1 MIRIKGV
8 RVSIEEVIDYKKVI
22 AKRLKVNKEDIKSYK
37 IHKKSIDAR
46 NKMMFSYVFD
56 FDVEID
62 NEDKYLDNNILKVEM
77 EEYVLPSQGSEII
90 NNRVYVVGAGPAG
103 LFAALKLATYGYKPI
118 VIDRGQTLLER
129 INTINDLW
137 ENNKLNEESNV
148 CFGEGGAGTFSDG
161 KLNTLVKDKYFRMK
175 EVFKTF
181 VECGAPEEIM
191 YDSKPHIGTDILRNV
206 IINLRE
212 KIISLGGEF
221 KFNSKLE
228 DIIIKDGKLE
238 SIIVNKE
245 IIPCNILIL
254 AIGHSA
260 KDTFNMLYEKKLNM
274 ESKPFAVGLRIIHP
288 QEMINENQYPIN
300 YKFLPS
306 ASYKLTYNSKS
317 KHGVYSFCMCPGGYV
332 VNTSTNKNRLC
343 INGMSNYKRDSGYA
357 NSAIIVTITPD
368 DFGRKV
374 MSGVEFQRNL
384 ESLAYRE
391 GKGCIPVQLVED
403 FKNNRASTGLG
414 RVTPQIKG
422 KFNFGNLNNVL
433 PSYVSDAIKEGMTGF
448 ERYIK
453 GFDMED
459 AVFSG
464 VESRTSSPVKI
475 LRDDNYN
482 SSVTGLFP
490 CGEGAGYAGGI
501 TSAAVDGVKVA
512 EKINDFLAKMM

>member
-22 AKRLKVNKEDIKSYK
+22 AKRLKVNK

-357 NSAIIVTITPD
+357 NSAIIVTVGPD
-368 DFGRKV
+368 IYGNNTLDGLK
-374 MSGVEFQRNL
+374 FQSRL
-384 ESLAYRE
+384 EENAYKL
-391 GKGCIPVQLVED
+391 GNGFIPVQ
-403 FKNNRASTGLG
+403 K
-414 RVTPQIKG
+414 
-422 KFNFGNLNNVL
+422 
-433 PSYVSDAIKEGMTGF
+433 YVDYKIHKISDNIESDAFKGNIKCADLNKIFPDIINENLKEGIDYF
-448 ERYIK
+448 DNKIK
-453 GFDMED
+453 GFNGDS
-459 AVFSG
+459 AILAG
-464 VESRTSSPVKI
+464 VESRTSSPIRI
-475 LRDDNYN
+475 LRDEFLESNIKGIY
-482 SSVTGLFP
+482 P

-501 TSAAVDGVKVA
+501 TTSAMDGIKVF
-512 EKINDFLAKMM
+512 ESIYKRYKG

>member
-1 MIRIKGV
+1 MIRIKGL

-37 IHKKSIDAR
+37 IHKQSIDAR

-62 NEDKYLDNNILKVEM
+62 NEDKYLDNNIVKVET

-206 IINLRE
+206 IVNLRE

-221 KFNSKLE
+221 RFNSKLE
-228 DIIIKDGKLE
+228 DIIIKDSKLE
-238 SIIVNKE
+238 AIAVNNE
-245 IIPCNILIL
+245 VIPCNILIL

-260 KDTFNMLYEKKLNM
+260 KDTFNMLYEKKLCM

-357 NSAIIVTITPD
+357 NSAIIVTVGPD
-368 DFGRKV
+368 IYGNNTLDGLK
-374 MSGVEFQRNL
+374 FQSKL
-384 ESLAYRE
+384 EENAYKL
-391 GKGCIPVQLVED
+391 GNGFIPVQ
-403 FKNNRASTGLG
+403 K
-414 RVTPQIKG
+414 
-422 KFNFGNLNNVL
+422 
-433 PSYVSDAIKEGMTGF
+433 YVDYKIHKISDNIESDAFKGNIKCADLNKIFPDIINENLKEGIDYF
-448 ERYIK
+448 DNKIK
-453 GFDMED
+453 GFNGDS
-459 AVFSG
+459 AILAG
-464 VESRTSSPVKI
+464 VESRTSSPIRI
-475 LRDDNYN
+475 LRDEFLESNIKGIY
-482 SSVTGLFP
+482 P

-501 TSAAVDGVKVA
+501 TTSAMDGIKVF
-512 EKINDFLAKMM
+512 ESIYKRYKNN

>member
-37 IHKKSIDAR
+37 IHKQSIDAR

-62 NEDKYLDNNILKVEM
+62 NEDKYLDNNIIKVEM

-129 INTINDLW
+129 IKTINDLW

-191 YDSKPHIGTDILRNV
+191 YDSMPHIGTDILRNV

-357 NSAIIVTITPD
+357 NSAIIVTVGPD
-368 DFGRKV
+368 IYGNNTLDGLK
-374 MSGVEFQRNL
+374 FQSRL
-384 ESLAYRE
+384 EENAYKL
-391 GKGCIPVQLVED
+391 GNGFIPVQKYVD
-403 FKNNRASTGLG
+403 YKIHKISDN
-414 RVTPQIKG
+414 IK
-422 KFNFGNLNNVL
+422 
-433 PSYVSDAIKEGMTGF
+433 SDAFKGNIKCADLNKIFPDIINENLKEGIDYF
-448 ERYIK
+448 DNKIK
-453 GFDMED
+453 GFNGDS
-459 AVFSG
+459 AILAG
-464 VESRTSSPVKI
+464 VESRTSSPIRI
-475 LRDDNYN
+475 LRDEFLESNIKGIY
-482 SSVTGLFP
+482 P

-501 TSAAVDGVKVA
+501 TTSAMDGIKVF
-512 EKINDFLAKMM
+512 ESIYKRYKG

>member
-1 MIRIKGV
+1 MIRIKGL

-37 IHKKSIDAR
+37 IHKQSIDAR

-62 NEDKYLDNNILKVEM
+62 NEDKYLDNNIVKVEM
-77 EEYVLPSQGSEII
+77 EEYVLPSQGGEMI

-118 VIDRGQTLLER
+118 VIDRGETLLER

-357 NSAIIVTITPD
+357 NSAIIVTVGPD
-368 DFGRKV
+368 IYGNNTLDGLN
-374 MSGVEFQRNL
+374 FQSKL
-384 ESLAYRE
+384 EENAYKL
-391 GKGCIPVQLVED
+391 GNGFIPVQ
-403 FKNNRASTGLG
+403 R
-414 RVTPQIKG
+414 
-422 KFNFGNLNNVL
+422 
-433 PSYVSDAIKEGMTGF
+433 YVDYKIHKISDNIESDAFKGNIKCADLNKIFPDIINENLKEGIDYF
-448 ERYIK
+448 DNKIK
-453 GFDMED
+453 GFNGDS
-459 AVFSG
+459 AILAG
-464 VESRTSSPVKI
+464 VESRTSSPIRI
-475 LRDDNYN
+475 LRDEFLESNIKGIY
-482 SSVTGLFP
+482 P

-501 TSAAVDGVKVA
+501 TTSAMDGIKVF
-512 EKINDFLAKMM
+512 ESIYKRYKNN

>member
-37 IHKKSIDAR
+37 IHKQSIDAR

-62 NEDKYLDNNILKVEM
+62 NEDKYLDNNIVKVET

-228 DIIIKDGKLE
+228 DIIIKDGKLK

-357 NSAIIVTITPD
+357 NSAIIVTVGPD
-368 DFGRKV
+368 IYGNNTLDGLK
-374 MSGVEFQRNL
+374 FQSRL
-384 ESLAYRE
+384 EENAYKL
-391 GKGCIPVQLVED
+391 GNGFIPVQ
-403 FKNNRASTGLG
+403 R
-414 RVTPQIKG
+414 
-422 KFNFGNLNNVL
+422 
-433 PSYVSDAIKEGMTGF
+433 YVDYKIHKISDNIESDAFKGNIKCADLNKIFPDIINENLKEGIDYF
-448 ERYIK
+448 DNKIK
-453 GFDMED
+453 GFNGDS
-459 AVFSG
+459 AILAG
-464 VESRTSSPVKI
+464 VESRTSSPIRI
-475 LRDDNYN
+475 LRDEFLESNIKGIY
-482 SSVTGLFP
+482 P

-501 TSAAVDGVKVA
+501 TTSAMDGIKVF
-512 EKINDFLAKMM
+512 ESIYKRYKNN

>member
-37 IHKKSIDAR
+37 IHKQSIDAR

-62 NEDKYLDNNILKVEM
+62 NEDKYLDNNIVKVET

-129 INTINDLW
+129 IKTINDLW

-228 DIIIKDGKLE
+228 DILAKHIGVEKVTLIQCGGGDKVISDREQWNDGSNTLCIKPGEVIVYARNYVTNKILQEHGIITH
-238 SIIVNKE
+238 
-245 IIPCNILIL
+245 IIPSSELSRGRGGPRCMSMPL
-254 AIGHSA
+254 
-260 KDTFNMLYEKKLNM
+260 EM
-274 ESKPFAVGLRIIHP
+274 EV
-288 QEMINENQYPIN
+288 
-300 YKFLPS
+300 
-306 ASYKLTYNSKS
+306 
-317 KHGVYSFCMCPGGYV
+317 
-332 VNTSTNKNRLC
+332 
-343 INGMSNYKRDSGYA
+343 
-357 NSAIIVTITPD
+357 
-368 DFGRKV
+368 
-374 MSGVEFQRNL
+374 
-384 ESLAYRE
+384 
-391 GKGCIPVQLVED
+391 
-403 FKNNRASTGLG
+403 
-414 RVTPQIKG
+414 
-422 KFNFGNLNNVL
+422 
-433 PSYVSDAIKEGMTGF
+433 
-448 ERYIK
+448 
-453 GFDMED
+453 
-459 AVFSG
+459 
-464 VESRTSSPVKI
+464 
-475 LRDDNYN
+475 
-482 SSVTGLFP
+482 
-490 CGEGAGYAGGI
+490 
-501 TSAAVDGVKVA
+501 
-512 EKINDFLAKMM
+512 

>member
-1 MIRIKGV
+1 MIRINGV
-8 RVSIEEVIDYKKVI
+8 RVNIEEVIDYKKVI

-62 NEDKYLDNNILKVEM
+62 NEDKYLDNNIVKVET

-129 INTINDLW
+129 IKTINDLW

-191 YDSKPHIGTDILRNV
+191 YDNKPHIGTDILRNV
-206 IINLRE
+206 IFNLRE

-260 KDTFNMLYEKKLNM
+260 KDTFNMLYERKLNM

-357 NSAIIVTITPD
+357 NSAIIVTVGPD
-368 DFGRKV
+368 IYGNNTLDGLN
-374 MSGVEFQRNL
+374 FQSRL
-384 ESLAYRE
+384 EENAYKL
-391 GKGCIPVQLVED
+391 GNGFIPVQ
-403 FKNNRASTGLG
+403 K
-414 RVTPQIKG
+414 
-422 KFNFGNLNNVL
+422 
-433 PSYVSDAIKEGMTGF
+433 YVDYKIHKISDNIESDAFKGNIKCADLNKIFPDIINENLKEGIDYF
-448 ERYIK
+448 DNKIK
-453 GFDMED
+453 GFNGDS
-459 AVFSG
+459 AILAG
-464 VESRTSSPVKI
+464 VESRTSSPIRI
-475 LRDDNYN
+475 LRDEFLESNIKGIY
-482 SSVTGLFP
+482 P

-501 TSAAVDGVKVA
+501 TTSAMDGIKVF
-512 EKINDFLAKMM
+512 ESIYKRYKNN

>member
-8 RVSIEEVIDYKKVI
+8 RVAIQENINYKKVI
-22 AKRLKVNKEDIKSYK
+22 AKRLKVNIDDIKSYK
-37 IHKKSIDAR
+37 IHKQSIDAR

-62 NEDKYLDNNILKVEM
+62 NEDKYLDNNIVKVET
-77 EEYVLPSQGSEII
+77 EEYVLPNQGSEII

-118 VIDRGQTLLER
+118 VIDRGETVLER
-129 INTINDLW
+129 IKTINDLW

-260 KDTFNMLYEKKLNM
+260 KDTFNMLYEKKLSM

-288 QEMINENQYPIN
+288 QEMIDENQYPIN

-357 NSAIIVTITPD
+357 NSAIIVTVGPD
-368 DFGRKV
+368 IYGNNTLDGLN
-374 MSGVEFQRNL
+374 FQSRL
-384 ESLAYRE
+384 EENAYKL
-391 GKGCIPVQLVED
+391 GNGFIPVQKYIDYKIHKISDNIE
-403 FKNNRASTGLG
+403 
-414 RVTPQIKG
+414 
-422 KFNFGNLNNVL
+422 
-433 PSYVSDAIKEGMTGF
+433 SDAFKGNIKCADLNKIFPDIINENLKEGIDYF
-448 ERYIK
+448 DNKIK
-453 GFDMED
+453 GFNGDS
-459 AVFSG
+459 AILAG
-464 VESRTSSPVKI
+464 VESRTSSPI
-475 LRDDNYN
+475 RIIRDEFLESNIKGIY
-482 SSVTGLFP
+482 P

-501 TSAAVDGVKVA
+501 TTSAMDGIKVF
-512 EKINDFLAKMM
+512 ESIYKRYKNN